1 MNGCVNTVKL
11 TKKIADL
18 DAMLAD
24 PTRYDRDLVRVATP
38 GKERAEAAGAL
49 AAAGDERWL

>member
-1 MNGCVNTVKL
+1 
-11 TKKIADL
+11 
-18 DAMLAD
+18 MLAD